1 MSSRALRKLQQEKEA
16 QLRLQ
21 QLEKEAEELE
31 GEEEEDHIR
40 PTQAKKSAFAL
51 LGEDGDDDVDEY
63 EDDSLEDSTP
73 ANNATTQ
80 PAPSTQSKKKNKKK
94 KKKAKG
100 GAGGTAEVAQDEDID
115 EIDAALKELAASNNG
130 SSVAATTSAG
140 VDQVMEEANRLLA
153 IDTTHLHA
161 QNEMKRLFGRAA
173 LEQDED
179 EGPAA
184 AAGGGNRRQQR
195 QQMGLAQALR
205 GGRQGGGRAGGFSAV
220 SLRRNIFI
228 QGKEEWPMAT
238 GGGLGMEIEEKRADG
253 TVLYKYV
260 HNMSYQHVQSQF
272 DSCVA
277 TMDPNSL
284 VALLRENP
292 YHISTL
298 LQVSEIAKHESDHA
312 TSGDL
317 LERAL
322 FSFGRAA
329 HSTFAKNLAEG
340 KARLDFRRAENREFW
355 LASWRYMQNLTMRAT
370 WRTVFEWAKLLI
382 SLSPDEDPYGLW
394 LVLDQ
399 YALRSRQDLDYIN
412 ISRNT
417 KLGQIHGN
425 LPNIQLSQALA
436 EYRSGDRRKGRQAL
450 YTAIGKYPW
459 VIARLLQE
467 TNQDAPP
474 GIWGSEPRTD
484 HEKLHSELYALRAKD
499 LWNTPEHSAL
509 LVEISSA
516 LSDAVSPSPPHETPI
531 TRREARHAL
540 LTDNPM
546 LIALIPR
553 SLTEQLASASDPLPP
568 TDSLE
573 SYLTANSNNT
583 SSTSSPF
590 ARVPS
595 GGAGAL
601 PSNTAEFLAGLM
613 GGPDWPHNE
622 RLQDNFRRELLE
634 FQNRP
639 ENNDP
644 VQFGDVPMRLM
655 ELMARLGAPMRFAEE
670 EIVHINEGER
680 EEEWEE
686 VRARDPRHARVEDD
700 EGSD

>member
-1 MSSRALRKLQQEKEA
+1 LRKLQQEKEA

-21 QLEKEAEELE
+21 QLEKEAQELE
-31 GEEEEDHIR
+31 EDEEVYYKR
-40 PTQAKKSAFAL
+40 PAQTKKSAFAL
-51 LGEDGDDDVDEY
+51 LGEDDDDDDDVN
-63 EDDSLEDSTP
+63 EDDDDSVEES
-73 ANNATTQ
+73 
-80 PAPSTQSKKKNKKK
+80 APTSNETAQSAPTSQSKKKKKKK

-100 GAGGTAEVAQDEDID
+100 GAGGTEEPAPNEDID
-115 EIDAALKELAASNNG
+115 EIDAALKELATSNNG
-130 SSVAATTSAG
+130 GSVAAATSAG
-140 VDQVMEEANRLLA
+140 VDRDIEEANRLLS
-153 IDTTHLHA
+153 IDTTNLHA

-173 LEQDED
+173 LEQDDD
-179 EGPAA
+179 EAPGAA
-184 AAGGGNRRQQR
+184 AAGGNRRQQR

-238 GGGLGMEIEEKRADG
+238 GGGLGMEIDEKRADG
-253 TVLYKYV
+253 CVLYKYV

-272 DSCVA
+272 NSCVA

-298 LQVSEIAKHESDHA
+298 LQVSEIAKHQSDHA

-340 KARLDFRRAENREFW
+340 KARLNFRRAENREFW

-382 SLSPDEDPYGLW
+382 SLSPEEDPYGLW

-417 KLGQIHGN
+417 NLAKVHGN

-436 EYRSGDRRKGRQAL
+436 EFRSGDSRKGRQAL

-474 GIWGSEPRTD
+474 GIWGSEPRTNY
-484 HEKLHSELYALRAKD
+484 EKLHCELYALRAKD

-516 LSDAVSPSPPHETPI
+516 LSDAVSPSPPDDTQI
-531 TRREARHAL
+531 SRREARHVL
-540 LTDNPM
+540 LTDNPT

-553 SLTEQLASASDPLPP
+553 ALTEQLTSASDPLPP

-573 SYLTANSNNT
+573 SYLTT
-583 SSTSSPF
+583 SDTTSTPRPS
-590 ARVPS
+590 ARGPA
-595 GGAGAL
+595 GGAGGL
-601 PSNTAEFLAGLM
+601 PSNTPEFLAGLL
-613 GGPDWPHNE
+613 GGPDWPRNP
-622 RLQDNFRRELLE
+622 RLPEGFRRELLE

-644 VQFGDVPMRLM
+644 AQYGDVPMRLM
-655 ELMARLGAPMRFAEE
+655 ELTARLGAPMDFGQDDGDEE
-670 EIVHINEGER
+670 QEDG
-680 EEEWEE
+680 WEQ
-686 VRARDPRHARVEDD
+686 VAARDPRHARVEDD
-700 EGSD
+700 DESD

>member
-21 QLEKEAEELE
+21 QLEKEAQELE
-31 GEEEEDHIR
+31 GDEEADDLR
-40 PTQAKKSAFAL
+40 PTQTKKSAFAL
-51 LGEDGDDDVDEY
+51 LGEDGDDDVDED
-63 EDDSLEDSTP
+63 EDDSIEGTAPTNTETAQSI
-73 ANNATTQ
+73 
-80 PAPSTQSKKKNKKK
+80 PSTQSKKKNKKK

-100 GAGGTAEVAQDEDID
+100 AAGGTEEAAQDDDID
-115 EIDAALKELAASNNG
+115 EIDAALKELATSNNG
-130 SSVAATTSAG
+130 NSVAATTSAG
-140 VDQVMEEANRLLA
+140 VDPVVEEANRLLA

-179 EGPAA
+179 EAPG
-184 AAGGGNRRQQR
+184 AAGGAGGNRRQQR

-382 SLSPDEDPYGLW
+382 SLSPEDDPYGLW

-399 YALRSRQDLDYIN
+399 YALRSRQDLDYIK
-412 ISRNT
+412 ISRNA
-417 KLGQIHGN
+417 KLGHIHSN

-474 GIWGSEPRTD
+474 GIWGAEPRTEY
-484 HEKLHSELYALRAKD
+484 EKLHCELYALRAKD

-516 LSDAVSPSPPHETPI
+516 LSDAVSPSVPDDTAI
-531 TRREARHAL
+531 TRREARHVL
-540 LTDNPM
+540 LTDNPT

-553 SLTEQLASASDPLPP
+553 SLTEQLTSSSDPLPP

-573 SYLTANSNNT
+573 SYLTTSNNNNNT
-583 SSTSSPF
+583 STSRPS
-590 ARVPS
+590 AR
-595 GGAGAL
+595 GIADGTGDL
-601 PSNTAEFLAGLM
+601 PSNTPEFLAGLM
-613 GGPDWPHNE
+613 GGPDWPRNP
-622 RLQDNFRRELLE
+622 RLPEHFRQQLLE

-644 VQFGDVPMRLM
+644 AQYGDVPMRLM
-655 ELMARLGAPMRFAEE
+655 ELMARLGAPMRFGHEGSDEE
-670 EIVHINEGER
+670 QEDEG
-680 EEEWEE
+680 WEE
-686 VRARDPRHARVEDD
+686 VNARDPRHARVEDD
-700 EGSD
+700 DESD